1 MEVSEGLRRHFT
13 EGHMGTEPLEHRT
26 RIGAIFREKRR
37 KNCKKNC
44 IHVVQYGVGA
54 THVFSS
60 VNCAFVFVVFS
71 FPFPARAASRL
82 ISREHESLFLYLLA
96 QLREVVG
103 ETQQDELL
111 ALQGD
116 EVR

>member
-1 MEVSEGLRRHFT
+1 MDVSKGLRRHVT
-13 EGHMGTEPLEHRT
+13 KGHMGIDPLEYRT
-26 RIGAIFREKRR
+26 RLGSIFREERR
-37 KNCKKNC
+37 KIARKTVSTLYNTEWEL
-44 IHVVQYGVGA
+44 HM
-54 THVFSS
+54 FSS
-60 VNCAFVFVVFS
+60 VNCAFVFVVFP